1 MIGRRGLWVLC
12 AVLVVAKLTGLIAWS
27 WVWVL
32 APLWLPYVLL
42 LAFLITMSGT
52 GSRRSRRRVRW

>member
-1 MIGRRGLWVLC
+1 VIGRRGLWVLC